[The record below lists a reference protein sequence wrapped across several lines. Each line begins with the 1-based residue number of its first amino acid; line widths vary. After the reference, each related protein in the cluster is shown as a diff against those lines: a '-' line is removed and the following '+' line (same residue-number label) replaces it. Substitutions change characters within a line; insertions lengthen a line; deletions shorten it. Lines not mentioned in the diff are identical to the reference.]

1 MSARIEA
8 KGLTDFETFAATLP
22 EVTAKAAKFAL
33 NDTVQKKGLPR
44 YRRAIA
50 DQVAYPGGYLT
61 KERLGITK
69 RATESDLSVAV
80 TARFRPTSL
89 ARFASGQTIE
99 GARRKGSVRV
109 RVKKG
114 RSAVIQNAFLVRLRG
129 APDGFNMGLAVR
141 LKAGETLKGS
151 RGARR
156 LDNNVYLLYG
166 PSVDQVFR
174 TVAAGEETDATMLD
188 LEVEFRRQ
196 FVRLSGEVR

>member
-1 MSARIEA
+1 MTAHIEA
-8 KGLTDFETFAATLP
+8 RGLKEFEQYAASLP
-22 EVTAKAAKFAL
+22 EVTVKAAKFAL
-33 NDTVQKKGLPR
+33 NDTVQKKGMPR
-44 YRRAIA
+44 FRRAIA
-50 DQVAYPGGYLT
+50 DQIAFPGGYLN

-69 RATESDLSVAV
+69 KATETDLSVAV

-89 ARFASGQTIE
+89 ARFAAGQTVE
-99 GARRKGSVRV
+99 GSRRTRQVRV

-129 APDGFNMGLAVR
+129 APDGFNMGLAIR

-151 RGARR
+151 RAAVR

-174 TVAAGEETDATMLD
+174 SVAQEETDAVLLD

-196 FVRLSGEVR
+196 FVRLAGEIK

>member
-1 MSARIEA
+1 MTARIEA
-8 KGLTDFETFAATLP
+8 RGLKEFEEYAASLP
-22 EVTAKAAKFAL
+22 EVTMKAAKFSL

-44 YRRAIA
+44 FRRAIA
-50 DQVAYPGGYLT
+50 DQVAFPGGYLNR
-61 KERLGITK
+61 ERLGITK
-69 RATESDLSVAV
+69 RATENDLSVAV

-89 ARFASGQTIE
+89 ARFAAGQTVE
-99 GARRKGSVRV
+99 GSRRTRQVRV

-129 APDGFNMGLAVR
+129 APDGFNMGLAIR
-141 LKAGETLKGS
+141 LKAGERLKGS
-151 RGARR
+151 RGAVR

-174 TVAAGEETDATMLD
+174 SVAVEEVDAVLLD

-196 FVRLSGEVR
+196 FVRLAGEIK

>member
-1 MSARIEA
+1 MTVRIEA
-8 KGLTDFETFAATLP
+8 RGLNEFENYAASLP
-22 EVTAKAAKFAL
+22 EVTVKAAKFSL

-44 YRRAIA
+44 FRRAIA
-50 DQVAYPGGYLT
+50 DQIAFPGGYLNR
-61 KERLGITK
+61 ERLGITK
-69 RATESDLSVAV
+69 KATETDLSVAV

-89 ARFASGQTIE
+89 ARFAAGQTVE
-99 GARRKGSVRV
+99 GSRRTRQVRV

-129 APDGFNMGLAVR
+129 APDGFNMGLAIR
-141 LKAGETLKGS
+141 LKAGERLKGS
-151 RGARR
+151 RAAVR

-174 TVAAGEETDATMLD
+174 SVAEEETDAVLLD

-196 FVRLSGEVR
+196 FVRLAGEIK